1 MKEKP
6 YQDYKR
12 LTKEQMPRVRRL
24 VKQCCNYDGGE
35 CIALDDGAGCCC
47 VQMISYS
54 LLCKWFRSAVLPL
67 DPALELSL
75 LGGTPKRCANG
86 GEAFVPG
93 SNRAK
98 YCPVCGKVHQ
108 RKMDAAKHRRNYAG
122 RQTAVKQKK
131 RVPTARTSDQ
141 YRSSS

>member
-1 MKEKP
+1 MKERN
-6 YQDYKR
+6 YQNYKR

-24 VKQCCNYDGGE
+24 VRQCCNYDHGE
-35 CIALDDGAGCCC
+35 CIALDDGAGCEC
-47 VQMISYS
+47 VQAISYS

-75 LGGTPKRCANG
+75 LGGVPKRCANC

-98 YCPVCGKVHQ
+98 FCPACGKVHQ
-108 RKMDAAKHRRNYAG
+108 RAMDAAKHRRNYAK
-122 RQTAVKQKK
+122 RTA
-131 RVPTARTSDQ
+131 S
-141 YRSSS
+141 